1 MSRFEILL
9 EGYTSSTL
17 NETELQEFLTLLPSN
32 QSYLKD
38 KILNDLTAKEFDGL
52 TNAEQRSQIFN
63 KIIEKKNAAKSPAA
77 KVIFLKWQR
86 WVAAAAVVLCLIGL
100 WYIYPANKTA
110 TPIIASQK
118 KTVQKEIVAGG
129 NHAILTLADGSTIV
143 LDDAKNG
150 DVTQQGTT
158 KIIKL
163 DSGKLAYINDRQP
176 SDAIVYNTISTPR
189 GGQYEIV
196 LPDGSHVWLNAGS
209 TVTYPVAFVG
219 NERKVEMTG
228 EAYFEV
234 SKNKSMPFIVAIG
247 ETKVTVLGTH
257 FNVNAY
263 TDEKNI
269 ITTLMEGSV
278 KFSGKNEERLLN
290 PGQQS
295 VYDNTIHSLMV
306 KKADVSQAIAWK
318 DGFFEF
324 SNTDLATIMRQIARW
339 YDVDISYKTTI
350 KDVAYGGG
358 ISRKLNLTE
367 VLRLLETSGV
377 KFKID
382 NRKITVLDN

>member
-52 TNAEQRSQIFN
+52 TNAEQISQIFN
-63 KIIEKKNAAKSPAA
+63 KIIEKKNAAKSPVA
-77 KVIFLKWQR
+77 KVIFLTWQR
-86 WVAAAAVVLCLIGL
+86 WVAVAAVVLCLIGL

-118 KTVQKEIVAGG
+118 KTVQKEIAAGG

-176 SDAIVYNTISTPR
+176 SDVIVYNTISTPR

-196 LPDGSHVWLNAGS
+196 LPDGSHVWLNAVSSLNFPTSFSG
-209 TVTYPVAFVG
+209 TNRNVAL
-219 NERKVEMTG
+219 TG

-278 KFSGKNEERLLN
+278 KFSGKDEERLLN

-324 SNTDLATIMRQIARW
+324 SNTDLGTIMRQIARW

>member
-63 KIIEKKNAAKSPAA
+63 KIIEKKNAAKSPVA
-77 KVIFLKWQR
+77 KVIFLTWQR
-86 WVAAAAVVLCLIGL
+86 WVAVAAVVLCLIGL

-118 KTVQKEIVAGG
+118 NTVQKEIAAGG

-176 SDAIVYNTISTPR
+176 SDVIVYNTISTPR

-196 LPDGSHVWLNAGS
+196 LPDGSHVWLNAVSSLNFPTSFSG
-209 TVTYPVAFVG
+209 TNRNVAL
-219 NERKVEMTG
+219 TG

-278 KFSGKNEERLLN
+278 KFSGKDEERLLN

-324 SNTDLATIMRQIARW
+324 SNTDLGTIMRQIARW

>member
-63 KIIEKKNAAKSPAA
+63 KIIEKKNAAKSPVA
-77 KVIFLKWQR
+77 KVIFLTWQR
-86 WVAAAAVVLCLIGL
+86 WVAVAAVVLCLIGL

-118 KTVQKEIVAGG
+118 KTVQKEIAAGG

-176 SDAIVYNTISTPR
+176 SDVIVYNTISTPR

-196 LPDGSHVWLNAGS
+196 LPDGSHVWLNAVSSLNFPTSFSG
-209 TVTYPVAFVG
+209 TNRNVAL
-219 NERKVEMTG
+219 TG

-278 KFSGKNEERLLN
+278 KFSGKDEERLLN
-290 PGQQS
+290 PGQHS

-324 SNTDLATIMRQIARW
+324 SNTDLGTIMRQIARW

>member
-63 KIIEKKNAAKSPAA
+63 KIIEKKNAAKSPVA
-77 KVIFLKWQR
+77 KVIFLTWQR
-86 WVAAAAVVLCLIGL
+86 WVAVAAVVLCLIGL

-118 KTVQKEIVAGG
+118 KTVQKEIAAGG

-176 SDAIVYNTISTPR
+176 SDVIVYNTISTPR

-196 LPDGSHVWLNAGS
+196 LPDGSHVWLNAVSSLNFPTSFSG
-209 TVTYPVAFVG
+209 TNRNVAL
-219 NERKVEMTG
+219 TG

-278 KFSGKNEERLLN
+278 KFSGKDEERLLN

-324 SNTDLATIMRQIARW
+324 SNTDLGTIMRQIARW